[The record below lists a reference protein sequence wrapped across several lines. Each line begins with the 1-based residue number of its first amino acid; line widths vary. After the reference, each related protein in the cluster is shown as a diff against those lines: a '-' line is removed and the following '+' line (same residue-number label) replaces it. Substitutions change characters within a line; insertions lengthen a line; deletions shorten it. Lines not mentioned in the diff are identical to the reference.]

1 MGFFLCVF
9 KCQPCMMQEKF
20 ITELRAR
27 DEPICVSGDG
37 QYDSPGHNAARCF
50 YRYVKLF
57 RFPSLTKSK
66 CCFFPCD
73 LLPAPLKPKPRPP
86 PPSPLFGLHCLRPCC
101 CDMILLSLPLLP
113 SF

>member
-1 MGFFLCVF
+1 MGFFGSVF

-57 RFPSLTKSK
+57 RFPSSPPKTKTEASS
-66 CCFFPCD
+66 P
-73 LLPAPLKPKPRPP
+73 
-86 PPSPLFGLHCLRPCC
+86 PLFLALIACVPAVVT
-101 CDMILLSLPLLP
+101 
-113 SF
+113 